1 MANNLKRFYVLSAL
15 GLFSCHMIWAQG
27 IVSSAFLDVFRL
39 LAIAKDIIGVKRFI
53 VSRPSAHIA
62 RFLSHSHLMNCQQK
76 LQNQRSCRAL
86 GPVSTLA
93 HPEIPDDL
101 FHLLKFSNIWVSNR
115 KLFS

>member
-1 MANNLKRFYVLSAL
+1 MT
-15 GLFSCHMIWAQG
+15 WAKG
-27 IVSSAFLDVFRL
+27 IVSSVCLDVFGL
-39 LAIAKDIIGVKRFI
+39 LPIENDILIGVKRFI

-86 GPVSTLA
+86 DPVSTLA
-93 HPEIPDDL
+93 HPEILDDL
-101 FHLLKFSNIWVSNR
+101 LRLLKFSNIWVSNR